1 MEDIKNEDVKAVVE
15 AAKPKLPEFD
25 KDELLRVFDEIIF
38 EGEYSEE
45 VSIKGKLK
53 VVFRARSVEDT
64 TSITREIDG
73 KNFALITTLQE
84 QRALLNLAYSLVSYS
99 GKDLGKMEI
108 EERKKF
114 INKLPAAVVA
124 ALSQELSKFD
134 LKVDMAC
141 REGEAN
147 F

>member
-1 MEDIKNEDVKAVVE
+1 MEDIKNEDVQAAVD

-25 KDELLRVFDEIIF
+25 KDELLRVFDQIIF
-38 EGEYSEE
+38 EGEYSED
-45 VSIKGKLK
+45 VTIKGKLK

-73 KNFALITTLQE
+73 KNFSLITTLQE
-84 QRALLNLAYSLVSYS
+84 QRALLNLAYSLVSYA
-99 GKDLGKMEI
+99 GKDLGKMEL

-124 ALSQELSKFD
+124 ALSAELSKFD